1 MKLFNAL
8 KLFYIRNLIKS
19 ENKIKSLFDHHF
31 FSNHYYLHKSASDVH
46 MANILNIDVSTL
58 NQISCKNYNL
68 VFNDL
73 CEKYRMEHF
82 WNECTNPINSELPV
96 ISLINASGFKSNEEF
111 SNLIINKKEESKKII
126 TNQFL

>member
-8 KLFYIRNLIKS
+8 NFFYIRNLIKS

-31 FSNHYYLHKSASDVH
+31 FSNHYYLHKSASDLH

-82 WNECTNPINSELPV
+82 WNECTNPINSDLPV

>member
-73 CEKYRMEHF
+73 CEKYRVEHF
-82 WNECTNPINSELPV
+82 WNECTNPINSDLPI

-111 SNLIINKKEESKKII
+111 SNLISNKKEESKKII

>member
-1 MKLFNAL
+1 MKVLNAL
-8 KLFYIRNLIKS
+8 KLFYIRNLINH

-46 MANILNIDVSTL
+46 MANILNIEISIL
-58 NQISCKNYNL
+58 NQISYKNYNL
-68 VFNDL
+68 EFNDL

-82 WNECTNPINSELPV
+82 WNECTNPINSDLPI

-111 SNLIINKKEESKKII
+111 SNLITNKKEESKKII
-126 TNQFL
+126 TDLLL

>member
-82 WNECTNPINSELPV
+82 WNECTNPINSDLPV

>member
-19 ENKIKSLFDHHF
+19 DNKIKSLFDHHF

-82 WNECTNPINSELPV
+82 WNECTNPINSDLPV

>member
-8 KLFYIRNLIKS
+8 NFFYIRNLIKS

-82 WNECTNPINSELPV
+82 WNECTNPINSDLPV